1 MQVSQTASQKMNHL
15 CFQRVN
21 VCVCFTCCSRND
33 SLRVQVSEEE
43 AVDQGGFSKSRFTF
57 R

>member
-21 VCVCFTCCSRND
+21 VCFTCCSRND